1 MRCRTGV
8 PLEIRQISRPKNT
21 VVDDNKRVGPFQYAV
36 RERKCVIYVPGENPK
51 PRNGRVIGHIYN
63 GIFVPIKDKI
73 PEDKVKPTILSYG
86 AVALAKK
93 LSNDIFDDLVK
104 VFPLDKAYAIMVI
117 AILKVVR
124 PTVTI
129 SRMATQYKK
138 SFLSEFYL
146 GTHLSKNYVSLL
158 FDVLGQDLKLLRQ
171 FYKLRIDNVRKE
183 HHIAIDGTLKQNN
196 SVVNDLSHFSYKS
209 RVKGTKDISVLYAY
223 DVELKEPI
231 CAPVYPGNSLVT
243 VSYKKF
249 V

>member
-1 MRCRTGV
+1 
-8 PLEIRQISRPKNT
+8 
-21 VVDDNKRVGPFQYAV
+21 
-36 RERKCVIYVPGENPK
+36 
-51 PRNGRVIGHIYN
+51 
-63 GIFVPIKDKI
+63 
-73 PEDKVKPTILSYG
+73 
-86 AVALAKK
+86 
-93 LSNDIFDDLVK
+93 
-104 VFPLDKAYAIMVI
+104 MVI

-223 DVELKEPI
+223 DVELKEPYVQLYI
-231 CAPVYPGNSLVT
+231 QEIA
-243 VSYKKF
+243 
-249 V
+249 